1 MKKPERNEQRPIRE
15 KVLEKTKS
23 EPIEAKEFKAGVNK
37 ANDNINNNDKSPSFR
52 CIDIQQPST
61 NKENTNYETKKR
73 LDLHYSVSLLPSKN
87 QADESIDIQSNKD
100 SSVSSPTLNTKSI
113 NHQEKNFVTSTPQKE
128 YLLSSYTNESLNNP
142 SKDKKTCDDNDP
154 KNNSLLANKSEP
166 SFDKRGLSQPIVYKE
181 DIEKHSKVT
190 REQKVDSKPTTSNK
204 LSSSEKQRDINIY
217 CEDPNLRHFDTSIHS
232 ASNHDSKQLIDFT
245 LR

>member
-1 MKKPERNEQRPIRE
+1 MKKPERNEQRSIVE

-37 ANDNINNNDKSPSFR
+37 ANNNINNKDKSPLFKR
-52 CIDIQQPST
+52 IDIQQPST
-61 NKENTNYETKKR
+61 NKDSTNYETKKQ
-73 LDLHYSVSLLPSKN
+73 LDLHYSVSILPSKN
-87 QADESIDIQSNKD
+87 KADESIDIQSNKD

-113 NHQEKNFVTSTPQKE
+113 NHQEKNFVASTPQKE
-128 YLLSSYTNESLNNP
+128 YLLSSYTNESLKNS
-142 SKDKKTCDDNDP
+142 SKDKKTCDDNDS
-154 KNNSLLANKSEP
+154 KNNSLLANKSES
-166 SFDKRGLSQPIVYKE
+166 SFDKSRLSQPIVYKE

-190 REQKVDSKPTTSNK
+190 REQKVDSKPTTSNE

-232 ASNHDSKQLIDFT
+232 AANHDSKQLIDFT